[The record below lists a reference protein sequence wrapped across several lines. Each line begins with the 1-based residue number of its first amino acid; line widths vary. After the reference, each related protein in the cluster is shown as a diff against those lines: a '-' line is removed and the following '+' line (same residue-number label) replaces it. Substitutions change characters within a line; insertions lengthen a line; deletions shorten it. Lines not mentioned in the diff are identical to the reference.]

1 MAKWEANDFGPESFA
16 LDSDKGLRP
25 VTADE
30 LGRQIIRI
38 NRLCTILSRVL
49 SAAEIAVTD
58 RERIW
63 TKIEEFQD
71 QNFKAYRSLLGHDA
85 ANNPQPALL

>member
-1 MAKWEANDFGPESFA
+1 MAKWETNDFGPESIA

-25 VTADE
+25 VAADE

-63 TKIEEFQD
+63 TEIEEFQD
-71 QNFKAYRSLLGHDA
+71 QNFKAYKSLLGRDA
-85 ANNPQPALL
+85 ASSP

>member
-1 MAKWEANDFGPESFA
+1 MAKWEANDFGPESIV
-16 LDSDKGLRP
+16 LDSDKRLRA

-30 LGRQIIRI
+30 LGRQIVRI

-63 TKIEEFQD
+63 TEIEAFQD
-71 QNFKAYRSLLGHDA
+71 QNFEAYKDLLGREA
-85 ANNPQPALL
+85 TRGP